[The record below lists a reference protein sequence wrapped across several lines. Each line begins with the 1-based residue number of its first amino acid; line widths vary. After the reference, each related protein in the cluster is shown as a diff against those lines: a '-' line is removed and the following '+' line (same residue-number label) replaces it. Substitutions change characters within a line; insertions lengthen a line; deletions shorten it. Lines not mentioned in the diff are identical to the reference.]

1 MDIQNNEGCTNR
13 AGVPGKRKPA
23 QCSPLQLPKFQAAQP
38 SRIKV
43 ICTHKLKWAFWYSFG
58 GKEKGSSSCLLTHF
72 LKANNKTCKCLSS
85 FLEGKEKEN

>member
-1 MDIQNNEGCTNR
+1 VHKQGRCTWKKEACTVQSFAATEIPGCT
-13 AGVPGKRKPA
+13 A
-23 QCSPLQLPKFQAAQP
+23 
-38 SRIKV
+38 SRIEV

-72 LKANNKTCKCLSS
+72 LKANSKTCKCLSS